1 MRIFLVIVG
10 FLRIMWIVLLG
21 WILLHLQSN
30 NVDYSFILC
39 LSTDIGKRLARLV
52 GSLVCPFKA
61 TWKENGLWTLS
72 SPKPQF
78 GILTF
83 RGSSVHFVHQV
94 TSDINVFAHV
104 FGNLSVIFRNDCCHH
119 QCPHWHHHLDHW
131 QYFLTIFF
139 ICDDLSPSAVSNSS
153 CIASSVPFHS
163 LSFLALARFLIIML
177 TWFDLELCW

>member
-10 FLRIMWIVLLG
+10 FLWIMLRI
-21 WILLHLQSN
+21 LHFQIN

-39 LSTDIGKRLARLV
+39 LSTNTGKRLARLA

-83 RGSSVHFVHQV
+83 RESSVHFVHQV

-119 QCPHWHHHLDHW
+119 QCPHWHHLDHW

-139 ICDDLSPSAVSNSS
+139 TCDDLSPSAVSNLS
-153 CIASSVPFHS
+153 CTVSSVPFHS

-177 TWFDLELCW
+177 TWFDLELFW